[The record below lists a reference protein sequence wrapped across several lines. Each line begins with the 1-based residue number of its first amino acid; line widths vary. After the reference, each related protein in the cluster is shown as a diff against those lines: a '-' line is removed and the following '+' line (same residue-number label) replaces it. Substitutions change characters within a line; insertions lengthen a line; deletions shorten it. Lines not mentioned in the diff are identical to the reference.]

1 MNETA
6 SALSQQRPPLVR
18 QKSRCIISNRV
29 ASNCEVS
36 RADRPHACQPRRS
49 EAALRPMLSMQR
61 FAGGAPMTDT
71 LFERGLPSNLNAERF
86 VLGSILL
93 NDLIYVQVA
102 GAIEPDDFS
111 LEKHRRIFAR
121 MKDLYDR
128 GERVDRV
135 TVADELD
142 RQGQLQSVDGLG
154 YIVSLDEG
162 IPEIA
167 NIESYIRIVRE
178 KATLRKTMFA
188 CQRIMEQCAQ
198 STEPSEEILQTAE
211 SLLVGIGG
219 RNAKHG
225 TWVTPWQVFE
235 QGPAALLCPTRGPTG
250 LVLPGH
256 RAIE

>member
-1 MNETA
+1 
-6 SALSQQRPPLVR
+6 
-18 QKSRCIISNRV
+18 
-29 ASNCEVS
+29 
-36 RADRPHACQPRRS
+36 
-49 EAALRPMLSMQR
+49 
-61 FAGGAPMTDT
+61 
-71 LFERGLPSNLNAERF
+71 
-86 VLGSILL
+86 
-93 NDLIYVQVA
+93 
-102 GAIEPDDFS
+102 
-111 LEKHRRIFAR
+111 

-135 TVADELD
+135 TVANELD

-154 YIVSLDEG
+154 YIVSLDKG

-256 RAIE
+256 RAIEWNRQGEARIDSLAVHDHSTRATLPVVAAFLGSRQVELLAQKIEQCRAGIHADLMPQVIDRQYAAMDAWIGGRLRFAHRSPDRDDCRRFNKVTSSHAF

>member
-1 MNETA
+1 
-6 SALSQQRPPLVR
+6 
-18 QKSRCIISNRV
+18 
-29 ASNCEVS
+29 
-36 RADRPHACQPRRS
+36 
-49 EAALRPMLSMQR
+49 MLSMQR

-154 YIVSLDEG
+154 YLVSLDDG

-188 CQRIMEQCAQ
+188 CQWIMEQCAQ

-219 RNAKHG
+219 RNATHG

>member
-61 FAGGAPMTDT
+61 FAGGAPMTDI
-71 LFERGLPSNLNAERF
+71 LSERGLPSNPNAERF

-111 LEKHRRIFAR
+111 LEKHRRIFAHEGPVR
-121 MKDLYDR
+121 SRRAGGSGHR
-128 GERVDRV
+128 GER
-135 TVADELD
+135 
-142 RQGQLQSVDGLG
+142 
-154 YIVSLDEG
+154 
-162 IPEIA
+162 
-167 NIESYIRIVRE
+167 
-178 KATLRKTMFA
+178 
-188 CQRIMEQCAQ
+188 
-198 STEPSEEILQTAE
+198 
-211 SLLVGIGG
+211 IGS
-219 RNAKHG
+219 A
-225 TWVTPWQVFE
+225 
-235 QGPAALLCPTRGPTG
+235 GPAPIRGR
-250 LVLPGH
+250 PGVY
-256 RAIE
+256 RFAR

>member
-1 MNETA
+1 
-6 SALSQQRPPLVR
+6 
-18 QKSRCIISNRV
+18 
-29 ASNCEVS
+29 
-36 RADRPHACQPRRS
+36 
-49 EAALRPMLSMQR
+49 
-61 FAGGAPMTDT
+61 MTDT

-135 TVADELD
+135 TVANELD

-154 YIVSLDEG
+154 YIVSLDKG

-198 STEPSEEILQTAE
+198 STEPSEEN
-211 SLLVGIGG
+211 SPDGG
-219 RNAKHG
+219 EPPGGDWRSERHAWHLG
-225 TWVTPWQVFE
+225 YAVAGLRAGPGRTITPDSAPDRACTPWAQSHRVKA
-235 QGPAALLCPTRGPTG
+235 PRRGTN
-250 LVLPGH
+250 
-256 RAIE
+256 